1 MGSGWLCGAIGQ
13 LGTRTAVTRGTEFDA
28 VTLLTTGGP
37 TRAILVITAVLV
49 LGVGLRWWDGGIFD
63 RAIDA
68 AATRPVTAFA
78 YGLAAHAAIAFA
90 GFYLTAKLG
99 RLSFGGYFVGWLG
112 VLFGVG
118 LLFVTAAIGFG
129 VIGTVVVGVV
139 SDTARPAGIA
149 VGALIAGGL
158 TLLEPLV
165 GTVTWLV
172 LVSAGIGGF
181 VRAWATDSF
190 ETSNG

>member
-1 MGSGWLCGAIGQ
+1 MGTGWLCGAIGI
-13 LGTRTAVTRGTEFDA
+13 LGTRTAFTRGTAFDA
-28 VTLLTTGGP
+28 VTFLTAGGP
-37 TRAILVITAVLV
+37 TRAFLVFAVVLV
-49 LGVGLRWWDGGIFD
+49 LGVGLHWWDGGIFD

-68 AATRPVTAFA
+68 AATRPVTSFA

-99 RLSFGGYFVGWLG
+99 RLSPGGYFAGWFG

-118 LLFVTAAIGFG
+118 LLIVTATVGFC
-129 VIGTVVVGVV
+129 VIGTVAVGVV
-139 SDTARPAGIA
+139 SDTARPAGIV
-149 VGALIAGGL
+149 VGALIASGV

-165 GTVTWLV
+165 GIVTWLV